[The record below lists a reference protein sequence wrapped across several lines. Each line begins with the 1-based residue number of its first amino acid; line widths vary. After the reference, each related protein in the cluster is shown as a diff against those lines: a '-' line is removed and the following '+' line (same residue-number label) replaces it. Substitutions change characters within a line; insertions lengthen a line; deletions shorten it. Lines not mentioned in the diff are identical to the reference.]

1 MSILSLQLTNFRG
14 YVAKTFEFDEAGSTL
29 VVGDNAVG
37 KTNLIEALWMLA
49 RGKSFRAGHDR
60 EMIAYGEEIARV
72 EGFLAS
78 QGVPL
83 QGEGTPSQDELEVV
97 VTAGLV
103 AGQKMPHKRYLVN
116 GVSKRRMDFVGKLP
130 AVLFRPEDMELIA
143 GSPHVRR
150 EYLDSVLEQV
160 DAEYRR
166 SLLSYKKGL
175 RQRNKLLERIRD
187 GEAQHSQLLFW
198 DQLLIKNG
206 DVIAQ
211 KRQELIGFVN
221 EAFGRDKISQVFGG
235 LEMVYDRSV
244 VSEGRL
250 QQYAREEVA
259 AGITLVGP
267 HRDNF
272 LVIANKRDLSVYGSR
287 GEQRLAILALKLA
300 ELSFVTGK
308 IGQRPLL
315 LLDDIFSELDHE
327 HREDVL
333 QVVGQQQT
341 ILTTTDLH
349 LVEPKYRR
357 KMELRNLAT
366 NN

>member
-1 MSILSLQLTNFRG
+1 M
-14 YVAKTFEFDEAGSTL
+14 
-29 VVGDNAVG
+29 VGDNAVG

-60 EMIAYGEEIARV
+60 EMIRYATEIGRV
-72 EGFLAS
+72 K
-78 QGVPL
+78 GVAD
-83 QGEGTPSQDELEVV
+83 GGELEVV
-97 VTAGLV
+97 II
-103 AGQKMPHKRYLVN
+103 PHKRYLVN
-116 GVSKRRMDFVGKLP
+116 GVPKRRMDFVGKLP

-150 EYLDSVLEQV
+150 EYLDGVLEQV

-357 KMELRNLAT
+357 KMELINLAT
-366 NN
+366 NH